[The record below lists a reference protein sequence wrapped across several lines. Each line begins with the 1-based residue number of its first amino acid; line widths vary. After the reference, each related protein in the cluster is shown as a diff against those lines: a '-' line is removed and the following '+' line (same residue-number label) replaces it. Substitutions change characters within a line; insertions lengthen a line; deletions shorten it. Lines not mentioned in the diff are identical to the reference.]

1 MVGNSHLQSK
11 YFKEFTLQNKI
22 NYALENRKFQLQGV
36 IRKDDVIFQNQT
48 SWKTQTWSYFIKK
61 ILEEASKSILFVLSI
76 VQQNHSS

>member
-36 IRKDDVIFQNQT
+36 IIRKDDVIFQNQT
-48 SWKTQTWSYFIKK
+48 S
-61 ILEEASKSILFVLSI
+61 
-76 VQQNHSS
+76 